1 MIEKGVTCWIC
12 GAPATESRAPVYT
25 YGKYKEQVVDRFYR
39 CYCSKC
45 MKEVAEQE
53 EAELN
58 EYIRLKKREMFKR
71 ALATLEAQ
79 STDMYEYR
87 DAIDVVDDY
96 LNEHPD
102 NFDSSYEVLAAII
115 LVHNRI
121 YSKMQYKIGRYQV
134 DFLLPELF
142 VVLEIDG
149 ERHAYHKGR
158 DTKRDIQLQ
167 QMLGDGWD
175 IIRIKTDYL
184 DKDAKK
190 LPEAINK
197 VIEHRQTGKV
207 NWRQLYSNR

>member
-1 MIEKGVTCWIC
+1 MKIKCWNC
-12 GAPATESRAPVYT
+12 GAIATETKAFTYDWIFKAPEPREVSPY
-25 YGKYKEQVVDRFYR
+25 VR

-45 MKEVAEQE
+45 AKEVEAKEKE
-53 EAELN
+53 EREL
-58 EYIRLKKREMFKR
+58 YIKLKKREMFRKAVR
-71 ALATLEAQ
+71 ILEKQ
-79 STDMYEYR
+79 DTKMYDYK
-87 DAIDVVDDY
+87 DAIEVVKEHVE
-96 LNEHPD
+96 NHPD
-102 NFDSSYEVLAAII
+102 KFDSSYEVLAAIV

-149 ERHAYHKGR
+149 ERHAHKKAY

-190 LPEAINK
+190 LPEAIRK
-197 VIEHRQTGKV
+197 VVEHRQTGKV
-207 NWRQLYSNR
+207 NWRQLYANR